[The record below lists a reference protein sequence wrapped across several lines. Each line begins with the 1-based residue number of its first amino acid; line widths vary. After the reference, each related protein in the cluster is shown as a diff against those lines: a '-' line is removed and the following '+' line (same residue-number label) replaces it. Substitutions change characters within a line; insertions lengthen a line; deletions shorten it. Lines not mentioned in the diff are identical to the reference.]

1 MPPIWNAVAWRGR
14 WWRIAGGQ
22 HVHDHTHRR
31 RPGQAVF
38 QLELGARDVG
48 QRLHVVVGE
57 RLPVDVVWIEGERL
71 AIARAGAAAVSEPIF
86 DVREVGEEPSAW
98 TVASRLDGGRP
109 GGVQVPGL
117 ELEHTGWLVIEQD
130 RRPSGLIQLD
140 GGAAQQH
147 GAKSP
152 RRGTSELHE
161 QAWAF
166 AGSHRVDLAKPAQQR
181 MGDVELRGDRRIV
194 GIATAEAG
202 ELATGVLHATFGE
215 RAARVLET
223 KVPIAEQIELCSEHV
238 SNLHPGA
245 DNGRTPR
252 MRIQDR
258 DGSDAGRS
266 VDEQKMIEALLDRG
280 PSVIVGNRVGTTL
293 FNLPVY
299 ALGCDAAG
307 WYGVV
312 VSPAGIP
319 EAIRRSMRIL
329 ATHRALFGRPAHGR
343 GATRTMSEIDI
354 AGVIEVFE
362 ARRAGWVLVGAH
374 AIGLITEP
382 RATADF
388 DFIVEGDKLGGILRE
403 LAKKF
408 GELGEHDIGAAIQLQ
423 AIDVDLIRSTHH
435 PLFEV
440 ALEQRRTV
448 GDWKVPRTE
457 VLVVLKFLAAVSP
470 VRSRNKRIHDVGDI
484 ALVYQTAGGEL
495 DRAMMIELAGLVYP
509 GAEREFGE
517 LLDKIDRGA
526 PISI

>member
-1 MPPIWNAVAWRGR
+1 
-14 WWRIAGGQ
+14 
-22 HVHDHTHRR
+22 
-31 RPGQAVF
+31 
-38 QLELGARDVG
+38 
-48 QRLHVVVGE
+48 
-57 RLPVDVVWIEGERL
+57 
-71 AIARAGAAAVSEPIF
+71 
-86 DVREVGEEPSAW
+86 
-98 TVASRLDGGRP
+98 
-109 GGVQVPGL
+109 
-117 ELEHTGWLVIEQD
+117 
-130 RRPSGLIQLD
+130 
-140 GGAAQQH
+140 
-147 GAKSP
+147 
-152 RRGTSELHE
+152 
-161 QAWAF
+161 
-166 AGSHRVDLAKPAQQR
+166 
-181 MGDVELRGDRRIV
+181 
-194 GIATAEAG
+194 
-202 ELATGVLHATFGE
+202 
-215 RAARVLET
+215 
-223 KVPIAEQIELCSEHV
+223 
-238 SNLHPGA
+238 
-245 DNGRTPR
+245 